1 MADPEN
7 QGTNPEKAPEK
18 QSSSGGGG
26 GGGQIG
32 FTMEYVTS
40 IPGIIKI
47 VQFVSSPLY
56 QEKFPVSVY
65 LRAKSAKRE
74 V

>member
-7 QGTNPEKAPEK
+7 QGANPDKAPEK
-18 QSSSGGGG
+18 QSSGG

-47 VQFVSSPLY
+47 VEFVSSPIPR
-56 QEKFPVSVY
+56 EIP
-65 LRAKSAKRE
+65 RKRLFAS
-74 V
+74 

>member
-1 MADPEN
+1 MEN
-7 QGTNPEKAPEK
+7 QGTNPEKAPE
-18 QSSSGGGG
+18 SSDGGGG

-47 VQFVSSPLY
+47 VQFVSSFL
-56 QEKFPVSVY
+56 VY
-65 LRAKSAKRE
+65 YTSPIPKEMPILMRLT
-74 V
+74 

>member
-7 QGTNPEKAPEK
+7 QGTNSEKAPEK
-18 QSSSGGGG
+18 QSSG

-47 VQFVSSPLY
+47 VEFVSSPIPR
-56 QEKFPVSVY
+56 EIPRNSTY
-65 LRAKSAKRE
+65 LRVNSAKRE
-74 V
+74 FN

>member
-18 QSSSGGGG
+18 QSSGGGG

-47 VQFVSSPLY
+47 VQFVSSFLT
-56 QEKFPVSVY
+56 VY
-65 LRAKSAKRE
+65 YTSPIPRE
-74 V
+74 MSILMRLT

>member
-7 QGTNPEKAPEK
+7 QGANPDKAPEK
-18 QSSSGGGG
+18 QSSG

-47 VQFVSSPLY
+47 VEFVSSPIPR
-56 QEKFPVSVY
+56 ESP
-65 LRAKSAKRE
+65 RKRLFAS
-74 V
+74 

>member
-18 QSSSGGGG
+18 QSSGGC
-26 GGGQIG
+26 GQIG

>member
-7 QGTNPEKAPEK
+7 QGANPDKALEK
-18 QSSSGGGG
+18 QSSG

-32 FTMEYVTS
+32 FIMEYITS

-47 VQFVSSPLY
+47 VEFVSFFVIVYYTSPI
-56 QEKFPVSVY
+56 P
-65 LRAKSAKRE
+65 RE
-74 V
+74 IPILMRLT

>member
-18 QSSSGGGG
+18 QSSGGGGGG

-47 VQFVSSPLY
+47 VEFVSSPIPR
-56 QEKFPVSVY
+56 EIP
-65 LRAKSAKRE
+65 RKRLFAS
-74 V
+74 

>member
-7 QGTNPEKAPEK
+7 QGANPDKAPEK
-18 QSSSGGGG
+18 QSSG

-32 FTMEYVTS
+32 FIMEYITS

-47 VQFVSSPLY
+47 VEFVSS
-56 QEKFPVSVY
+56 F
-65 LRAKSAKRE
+65 
-74 V
+74 

>member
-7 QGTNPEKAPEK
+7 QGANPDKAPEK
-18 QSSSGGGG
+18 QSSG

-47 VQFVSSPLY
+47 VEFVSSPIPR
-56 QEKFPVSVY
+56 EI
-65 LRAKSAKRE
+65 LRKRLFAS
-74 V
+74 

>member
-7 QGTNPEKAPEK
+7 QDTNPEKAPE
-18 QSSSGGGG
+18 STDGGGG

-47 VQFVSSPLY
+47 VQFVSSFLI
-56 QEKFPVSVY
+56 VY
-65 LRAKSAKRE
+65 YWLFSNSS
-74 V
+74 